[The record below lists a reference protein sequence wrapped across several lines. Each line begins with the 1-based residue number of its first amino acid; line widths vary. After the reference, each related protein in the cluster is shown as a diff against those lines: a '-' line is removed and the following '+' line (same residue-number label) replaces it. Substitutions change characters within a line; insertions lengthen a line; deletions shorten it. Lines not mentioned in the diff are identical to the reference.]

1 MKILE
6 IKPDKRSFETALSLL
21 QHIPG
26 AAQKAAATAINET
39 NKAAKKKAAAAVQE
53 VYAIKHRR
61 EINKTLKV
69 VWAKSNSLYGEL
81 RSKGKSI
88 SLRHFAG
95 SPRDKDTTGANRRP
109 IRVAVLKENPPKPLA
124 TGFISSSKNNQ
135 IFRRTG
141 KPRPTK
147 SNPDAKGWIKK
158 AESVSTPQMQG
169 NAKVG
174 PHMQNQ
180 MQAAF
185 EEKMQQAV
193 NDILSGGGKKK

>member
-39 NKAAKKKAAAAVQE
+39 NKEAKKKAAAAVQE
-53 VYAIKHRR
+53 IYAIKHRM
-61 EINKTLKV
+61 EIKKTLKV
-69 VWAKSNSLYGEL
+69 VWAKPNSLMGQL
-81 RSKGKSI
+81 RSKGKTI

-95 SPRDKDTTGANRRP
+95 SPRNKDTTGANRRP
-109 IRVAVLKENPPKPLA
+109 ISAAVLKENPPKPLA
-124 TGFISSSKNNQ
+124 TGFISSEKNNQ
-135 IFRRTG
+135 IFKRTG
-141 KPRPTK
+141 KPRKSK
-147 SNPDAKGWIKK
+147 SNPDATGYIEK
-158 AESVSTPQMQG
+158 AESVSTPQMLG

-174 PHMQNQ
+174 PHMQEQ

-185 EEKMQQAV
+185 EEKMHQAV